1 MVCLFQLF
9 SLETFAYERTKQQ
22 STLHYCYLNQ
32 NDTSNLQNK
41 SQNIRKKRKKKQQQ
55 KPKKPQQQQQHTTP
69 PPTPQKSFSSY
80 CLS

>member
-32 NDTSNLQNK
+32 NDTSNLQIK
-41 SQNIRKKRKKKQQQ
+41 SQNIRKKRKKKNNN
-55 KPKKPQQQQQHTTP
+55 KNPKNPNNNSNTQLLPHP
-69 PPTPQKSFSSY
+69 PKII
-80 CLS
+80 